1 MIDRLEDELGKHVRL
16 LTVRGLSEDLMKQ
29 DALDQML
36 KDIEDYE

>member
-1 MIDRLEDELGKHVRL
+1 MIDRLEDELGKHVRR